1 MERIVLNGK
10 IVMKI
15 VGVALI
21 VSEFFSCMDP
31 NVKKVYKNREYLSK
45 RCSNIELMKSR
56 GNNLLFFETYNG
68 STKNQYFFDLKG
80 DTAIMVRKVIRYEP
94 DVVIKN
100 IQDKGEV
107 EEYVEALNK
116 ELKTYRINGC
126 SAGFASL
133 GEKMKFYMSD
143 GTVVVHVPDRKVISD
158 EKYQSSLRE
167 IGKSWYTY

>member
-1 MERIVLNGK
+1 MVPNGK
-10 IVMKI
+10 IIMKI
-15 VGVALI
+15 VGITLI
-21 VSEFFSCMDP
+21 VSVLFSCMDP
-31 NVKKVYKNREYLSK
+31 KVKKVFKNRKYLSK

-56 GNNLLFFETYNG
+56 GNNILFFETYND
-68 STKNQYFFDLKG
+68 STKNEYFFDLKG
-80 DTAIMVRKVIRYEP
+80 DTAIMVRKEIRYEP

-100 IQDKGEV
+100 TQDKEEV
-107 EEYVEALNK
+107 EKYVEALNK
-116 ELKTYRINGC
+116 ELKTYHINGC

-167 IGKSWYTY
+167 IGESWYTY